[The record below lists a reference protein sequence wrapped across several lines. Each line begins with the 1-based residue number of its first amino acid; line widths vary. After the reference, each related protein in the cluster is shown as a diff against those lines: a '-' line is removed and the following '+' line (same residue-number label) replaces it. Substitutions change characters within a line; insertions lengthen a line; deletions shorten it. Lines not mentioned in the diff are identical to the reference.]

1 VVAELAEES
10 GLDMSAGPQQIE
22 DELRAAPAS
31 AWLSSAS
38 EVEDAPSRGRLKVL
52 LACLALIAAVVVV
65 IAVTHGSSDSGSSA
79 PVASASETSPSS
91 SAQAAPSAQ
100 PVPLAPLAGSSSTAD
115 ATAQL
120 TGPHSVA
127 VQVNGLPSPG
137 KGAYRLWLFNS
148 VIDSRPIGALTS
160 GSGAIDATL
169 PPNASRY
176 RYLDVTREGSP
187 TDNRYSG
194 LVVLRVPARTVLAEQ
209 P

>member
-1 VVAELAEES
+1 MTEELAEQA
-10 GLDMSAGPQQIE
+10 GLDISAGPQQIE
-22 DELRAAPAS
+22 EELRAAPAS

-38 EVEDAPSRGRLKVL
+38 EVKDPPSRGRLKVL
-52 LACLALIAAVVVV
+52 LGCLALIAAVVVV
-65 IAVTHGSSDSGSSA
+65 IAVTNGSSDSGSSA
-79 PVASASETSPSS
+79 PAASGPGTNPSS
-91 SAQAAPSAQ
+91 STQAAPPAQ
-100 PVPLAPLAGSSSTAD
+100 PVALAPLAGSSSTAD

-120 TGPHSVA
+120 TGPNSLA

-169 PPNASRY
+169 PANASKY
-176 RYLDVTREGSP
+176 RYLDLTREGSP

-194 LVVLRVPARTVLAEQ
+194 LVILRVPVRSVVAEQ